1 MRRGPAGPGWPP
13 ASPPPAWDGLSW
25 QLSDVAQLP
34 RMRDELRRS
43 HVVDGAADL
52 RDRLVLVLDEMAS
65 NALRH
70 GGGRVLAAVRRTGDA
85 FLIAVTDGDSATPPT
100 PAVDRD
106 PAQGGL
112 GLYLIA
118 ELSTAHGWY
127 VDGDAKTVWAVLPP
141 R

>member
-1 MRRGPAGPGWPP
+1 MRRGTAAPGWPS
-13 ASPPPAWDGLSW
+13 AFPPPAWDGLSW
-25 QLSDVAQLP
+25 ALSDVSQLP
-34 RMRDELRRS
+34 VVRDELRRS
-43 HVVDGAADL
+43 RVVDGAADL

-70 GGGRVLAAVRRTGDA
+70 GGGSVEAAVRWTGDA
-85 FLIAVTDGDSATPPT
+85 FLVAVSDGDACTPPT

-106 PAQGGL
+106 PSEGGL
-112 GLYLIA
+112 GLYLIV

-141 R
+141 H

>member
-1 MRRGPAGPGWPP
+1 MVRGSAGFGWPA
-13 ASPPPAWDGLSW
+13 ASPPPARDGLAW
-25 QLSDVAQLP
+25 ELSDVTELP
-34 RMRDELRRS
+34 RVRAEVRRCL
-43 HVVDGAADL
+43 DAGDTADL
-52 RDRLVLVLDEMAS
+52 RDRLLLVLDEMAS

-100 PAVDRD
+100 PAGDRD
-106 PAQGGL
+106 PSEGGL
-112 GLYLIA
+112 GLYLRA

-141 R
+141 P